1 MKLADDTLAKDVL
14 LYAYADNDMVKIDA
28 YSKSEYEFQCTRN
41 DGEEVPAPAVSNGVY
56 TFTITD
62 ITKDVVATI
71 CYRSCTISFNNNGH
85 GTETESQEVME
96 GLKISRPED
105 PIADGLLFVGWY
117 EEPECKTAWNFVADL
132 VKKDMVL
139 YAKWVE
145 GAIPGVFTVAGPN
158 GQSDTEDV
166 VKVVFSKGNLQ
177 AHYNGSGYN
186 WTFASNQYEYI
197 GNNKGNTT
205 IDGQTNGA
213 IVDLFVWTASGE
225 YDDRIKQYGINTS
238 SNNKI
243 MSYTKC
249 CDWGETIDDIGT
261 WFTLSIDQWKYLF
274 TSRPDADKKYGFAT
288 VNKKNGIIILPD
300 VFIDPLVNE
309 NKVGADFVPQST
321 VGWSANVYSDNN
333 WQKMQ
338 AAGAVFLPAAGN
350 RTQSKVSYAGD
361 LGNYWSSTP
370 RNDDY
375 VYYLASRSNVVSAGY
390 GKYRGDG
397 YSVRLVTEYK

>member
-1 MKLADDTLAKDVL
+1 
-14 LYAYADNDMVKIDA
+14 
-28 YSKSEYEFQCTRN
+28 
-41 DGEEVPAPAVSNGVY
+41 
-56 TFTITD
+56 
-62 ITKDVVATI
+62 
-71 CYRSCTISFNNNGH
+71 
-85 GTETESQEVME
+85 
-96 GLKISRPED
+96 
-105 PIADGLLFVGWY
+105 
-117 EEPECKTAWNFVADL
+117 
-132 VKKDMVL
+132 
-139 YAKWVE
+139 
-145 GAIPGVFTVAGPN
+145 
-158 GQSDTEDV
+158 
-166 VKVVFSKGNLQ
+166 
-177 AHYNGSGYN
+177 
-186 WTFASNQYEYI
+186 
-197 GNNKGNTT
+197 
-205 IDGQTNGA
+205 
-213 IVDLFVWTASGE
+213 
-225 YDDRIKQYGINTS
+225 
-238 SNNKI
+238 

-361 LGNYWSSTP
+361 LGNYWSSTS

-375 VYYLASRSNVVSAGY
+375 VYYLASRSTVVSAGY